1 MLTYN
6 TQLPFEQPI
15 SDIRQGMEA
24 MKPRSP
30 YTQFG
35 QNHQDVLN
43 YVGSMNA
50 DAYGRAAE
58 NVNNQYAAQQRA
70 AQQGLALAGLQQMA
84 QAQQQ
89 QQDLS
94 NSRLSQMTGFANSL
108 LGGLFS

>member
-1 MLTYN
+1 MIKYN

-15 SDIRQGMEA
+15 ADPRRA
-24 MKPRSP
+24 MAPKSP
-30 YTQFG
+30 YAG

-50 DAYGRAAE
+50 DAYRRAAE
-58 NVNNQYAAQQRA
+58 NVNNDYAAQQRA

-89 QQDLS
+89 GQDLS
-94 NSRLSQMTGFANSL
+94 NNRLSQMTGFANSL
-108 LGGLFS
+108 LGGLFR

>member
-15 SDIRQGMEA
+15 PDPQRAMAA
-24 MKPRSP
+24 MKPKSP
-30 YTQFG
+30 YPG

-84 QAQQQ
+84 RAQQN